1 MLIFVGLFLYKIF
14 TVEPKINK
22 RFAPFGDKY
31 ICKIVVGDFLYV
43 LYEYFFTKK
52 PLCVSFALSCQ
63 VVD

>member
-31 ICKIVVGDFLYV
+31 ICKIVVGDFLYI
-43 LYEYFFTKK
+43 LYE
-52 PLCVSFALSCQ
+52 
-63 VVD
+63 